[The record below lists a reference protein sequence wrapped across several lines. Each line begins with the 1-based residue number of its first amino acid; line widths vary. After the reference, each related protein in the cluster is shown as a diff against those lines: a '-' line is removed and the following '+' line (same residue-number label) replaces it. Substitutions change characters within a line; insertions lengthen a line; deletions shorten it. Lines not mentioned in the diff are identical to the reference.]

1 MIRENAIIE
10 EAENTSNYE
19 PGLFGHAEFNLVHK
33 LVNKYPDKLYLAKK
47 RQPCGC
53 RRVLALDGDVGSTF
67 LLTVSAL

>member
-33 LVNKYPDKLYLAKK
+33 LVNKYPDKLYLAKEK
-47 RQPCGC
+47 T
-53 RRVLALDGDVGSTF
+53 ALRLSSSFSFGW
-67 LLTVSAL
+67 